1 MPTHILLI
9 EKEPLL
15 RSFWESALKQEG
27 FDVFSVTTGQEAIKQ
42 AQKDFPD
49 FVFLGASLTGEQRI
63 AILREIQEIGDAFQ
77 VIAPTNPESIRQ
89 ELLEA
94 QVTSYDLINFSV
106 SIDQLTFSIKDT
118 VEQQTLVQEALRMQH
133 QFEERYNF
141 SNIISMKSGKM
152 QEVFSLMKKAI
163 SSETTTILIQ
173 GESGTGKE
181 LVARAIHYQSSK
193 KNRPFIELS
202 CAAIPETLL
211 ESELFGYEQG
221 AFTDARK
228 SKRGLLE
235 NADGGTLFL
244 DEIGDMHPSMQAK
257 LLKVL
262 EEKQFRRLGGTR
274 NINVDI
280 RIIAATN
287 KDLHEAV
294 KEGAFREDL
303 YYRLNVF
310 PIHLPPL
317 RERNGDIL
325 PLAKHYIEHYSK
337 ELKKRVTS
345 ISPAAAALLNDYD
358 WPGNVRELKNVI
370 ERAVILTNTDVIL
383 PEHLPLEIHS
393 QTTKQRRK
401 ASLVKRDVIAEE
413 QSFDEM
419 LTMEM
424 LAGGLPLEQLEKSL
438 IKKALQI
445 SDGNQTQAAKLLHL
459 TRFALRYRMK
469 KYGML
474 K

>member
-15 RSFWESALKQEG
+15 RSFWEKMLRQEG
-27 FDVFSVTTGQEAIKQ
+27 FDVFSVTTEREAIKQ

-49 FVFLGASLTGEQRI
+49 FVFLGASLTGERRI
-63 AILREIQEIGDAFQ
+63 AVLRKIKEIGDSFL
-77 VIAPTNPESIRQ
+77 VIVPTNPESIRQ

-94 QVTSYDLINFSV
+94 QITSCVLINFSI
-106 SIDQLTFSIKDT
+106 SIDQFTFSIKNAIET
-118 VEQQTLVQEALRMQH
+118 QSLMQEVLRLQQRL
-133 QFEERYNF
+133 EERYDF
-141 SNIISMKSGKM
+141 SNIIGQSQKM

-163 SSETTTILIQ
+163 ESETTTILIQ

-202 CAAIPETLL
+202 CAAIPENLL

-221 AFTDARK
+221 AFTDAKK

-244 DEIGDMHPSMQAK
+244 DEIGDMPLSMQAK

-262 EEKQFRRLGGTR
+262 EDKQFRRLGGTR

-287 KDLHEAV
+287 KDLRETV
-294 KEGAFREDL
+294 SKGAFRGDL
-303 YYRLNVF
+303 YYRLSVF

-317 RERNGDIL
+317 REREGDIL
-325 PLAKHYIEHYSK
+325 PLVKHYIEHCSK
-337 ELKKRVTS
+337 ELKKKVTG
-345 ISPAAAALLNDYD
+345 ISTTAAALLNDYD

-370 ERAVILTNTDVIL
+370 ERAIILTNSDSIL
-383 PEHLPLEIHS
+383 PEHLPSEIQEKTS
-393 QTTKQRRK
+393 KP
-401 ASLVKRDVIAEE
+401 SLIKRDTIAEE

-445 SDGNQTQAAKLLHL
+445 ADGNQTQAAKLLHL
-459 TRFALRYRMK
+459 TRFTLRYRMK
-469 KYGML
+469 KYGL
-474 K
+474 LE